1 MKKQYGK
8 LAVFVCVMLF
18 LAVGLIGGNAV
29 RESRMLAARLLEK
42 SADDCFARLS
52 AFTDGVE
59 GILQRDLAYHGWLL
73 DLNSVKEN
81 LAGTRI
87 VVKPDMTVVKTDS
100 GKLASFQE
108 AQSAEQVEQNALY
121 FERIYRIAEK
131 NGARFLCCP
140 VPQKAN
146 YETSPVNVRNY
157 NRENYEKTL
166 QELNQR
172 QIPYL
177 DVSGVFEE
185 TVNRGEDLYF
195 ATDHH
200 WKPSTGF
207 AFARAICEML
217 KEFYGFNYQ
226 EEYTDFNNYEV
237 ETLQDWFL
245 GSLGKKAGRFF
256 LWSGAEDFD
265 LISPQFETDLTE
277 EIPAL
282 FQIQRGDFR
291 KIMIDQKYLAKD
303 YYQSN
308 TYAAYSGG
316 DYRLQVYRNH
326 LRPDGPTIAVIRS
339 SYACV
344 VTPFLALQAGELHNI
359 DIREGDYPE
368 GDIVNLEQ
376 YFREI
381 KPDYV
386 LVIES
391 LT

>member
-8 LAVFVCVMLF
+8 LAVFALVMLF
-18 LAVGLIGGNAV
+18 LGAGLIGGNAIC
-29 RESRMLAARLLEK
+29 ESCMLATRLLEE
-42 SADDCFARLS
+42 SADDCFDRLS
-52 AFTDGVE
+52 AFTDGAE
-59 GILQRDLAYHGWLL
+59 DILQRELAYHDWLL

-108 AQSAEQVEQNALY
+108 AQSDEQVEQNALY
-121 FERIYRIAEK
+121 FERIYRIAEQ
-131 NGARFLCCP
+131 NGTRFLCCP
-140 VPQKAN
+140 VPQKGN
-146 YETSPVNVRNY
+146 YETPPVNVSSY

-166 QELNQR
+166 KELDKR

-177 DVSGVFEE
+177 DVSGAFEDKA
-185 TVNRGEDLYF
+185 NGGEDLYF

-207 AFARAICEML
+207 AFARAICEKL

-245 GSLGKKAGRFF
+245 GSLGKKAGRLF

-265 LISPQFETDLTE
+265 LISPKFKTDLTE

-282 FQIQRGDFR
+282 FQMQRGDFR
-291 KIMIDQKYLAKD
+291 KVMINPKYLAKD
-303 YYQSN
+303 YYRSN

-326 LRPDGPTIAVIRS
+326 LRTDGPTIAVIRS